1 MRRQRESRNATSW
14 ASLCFLTPT
23 ASEARHGKH
32 GESPL
37 SCLSSAPSGWNM
49 HSSLLGKN
57 LLADPV
63 PPGQGEL
70 KAICNN
76 WGAQILP
83 KTLTL
88 SQRCDVGT
96 PPPSVKQTKKLYL
109 SCTHSSRFLG
119 TSNFPPSLE
128 NQWGTG
134 KEALMERH
142 KQVKI
147 WWVWFYIFFLGIPY
161 INLK

>member
-1 MRRQRESRNATSW
+1 MRRQRRAEMLLVELPFV
-14 ASLCFLTPT
+14 SLAPT
-23 ASEARHGKH
+23 ASEAGHCKH
-32 GESPL
+32 GTFQSLP
-37 SCLSSAPSGWNM
+37 SHASALLLLDGTCIPARAGRICWRTQ
-49 HSSLLGKN
+49 SL
-57 LLADPV
+57 
-63 PPGQGEL
+63 PGQGEL
-70 KAICNN
+70 KAISNN

-96 PPPSVKQTKKLYL
+96 PPRSVKQTKKLY
-109 SCTHSSRFLG
+109 SSSTHSSRFLG

-142 KQVKI
+142 KQVKL
-147 WWVWFYIFFLGIPY
+147 W
-161 INLK
+161 

>member
-1 MRRQRESRNATSW
+1 MPLVELPFVSW
-14 ASLCFLTPT
+14 HPRPQKPGTVNMVLFRVSPHASALLLLDGTCIPAHLGRIRWQTQ
-23 ASEARHGKH
+23 
-32 GESPL
+32 
-37 SCLSSAPSGWNM
+37 
-49 HSSLLGKN
+49 SL
-57 LLADPV
+57 
-63 PPGQGEL
+63 PGQGEL

-96 PPPSVKQTKKLYL
+96 PTPSVKQTKKLYL